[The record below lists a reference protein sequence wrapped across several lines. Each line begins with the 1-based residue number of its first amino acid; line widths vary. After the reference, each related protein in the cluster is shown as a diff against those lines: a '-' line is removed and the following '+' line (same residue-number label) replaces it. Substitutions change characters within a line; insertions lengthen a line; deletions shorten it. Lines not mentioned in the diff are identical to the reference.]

1 MRRFLNA
8 LLKGGHGMKLL
19 LASVI
24 AVAFAA
30 SPVYAQQPADKA
42 AEKAA
47 KEAATEAS
55 SKAVASSAETTISS
69 DKHIAPEV
77 MEVVSKKKKYTT
89 SDLVRA
95 QLDAVSKPLN
105 PG

>member
-19 LASVI
+19 LASAI
-24 AVAFAA
+24 AAAFAA

-42 AEKAA
+42 VEKAA
-47 KEAATEAS
+47 KEAATEEAA
-55 SKAVASSAETTISS
+55 KAAKSTAEGTINS
-69 DKHIAPEV
+69 DKLAPEV
-77 MEVVSKKKKYTT
+77 MDVVSKKKKYTT
-89 SDLVRA
+89 SDLVKA
-95 QLDAVSKPLN
+95 QLDAVSKP